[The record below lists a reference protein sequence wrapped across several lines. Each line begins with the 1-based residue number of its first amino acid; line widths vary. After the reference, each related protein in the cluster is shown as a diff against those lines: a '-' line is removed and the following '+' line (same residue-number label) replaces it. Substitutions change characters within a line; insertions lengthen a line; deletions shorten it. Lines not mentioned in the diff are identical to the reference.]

1 MKTKHLLFTAA
12 MVSAFAA
19 CTNDDFVSESSNA
32 IRDDKG
38 LLVELS
44 ENFAIAA
51 TKGDAETRAY
61 DQNGKFV
68 WVPNAVNPTDGS
80 ATEPATLGL
89 CWTGVNNTNPEY
101 SALQTTD
108 YRVFTN
114 YKFEHQGWLYKGEA
128 LPKYDACESTPTI
141 KNGQFIPTLGSEA
154 ATWNTTIGKAGDDDL
169 LITPG
174 TTNDEFYRKAP
185 VTGDFA
191 DTKLDFGAGFFK
203 SKLGTIYQGEYIV
216 YFPYSDEFYNG
227 PVQAVSPKT
236 ISLTN
241 LQGKPKVDGQ
251 VQHDLYTWSAMSKYA
266 FSVGYTANMDGGVDA
281 QSFTTGILSGGVVV
295 RLTNSANDALT
306 RRINTI
312 TLYSKNEQF
321 ILKQNLSAAAIKAAN
336 NNKAMY
342 GENFYY
348 GEPTETSKTIVA
360 TVANVSGQGLA
371 PAKDN
376 YVDIVIPVLPTKVDD
391 LTVLMTNE
399 DNLTAEYKVAGTTTI
414 KSVGQGWTVVEVDTK
429 NLTFDKVYATNEAS
443 FRAATNNDNASASCN
458 TDLPKANSKTVR
470 VLGQIEISDPNMPA
484 IAIRGGYTIV
494 GEEGD
499 ALIIKGGDKTNLAG
513 QSGLTNPR
521 FIVNPTSAFNAT
533 TTNEPVLDCDVIV
546 ESAGCCNAVGGRLVI
561 GQATVGENAN
571 IKVLGHEEGV
581 VPTAAAHYTKDG
593 WLSFDVE
600 GKTSTV
606 NGTII
611 NEGQVTFGYC
621 DRRGTTAKAQT
632 LLNGSITNKKG
643 MTIFYAGDQ
652 NNTED
657 DAKLAVSSTGALN
670 NEANAELTI
679 EGEFFF
685 DGTGYNKGTI
695 YDRVSSQ
702 VTGKLSQFK
711 GGEYICD
718 VNDPGKRFNDALL
731 SVYKP
736 TTVVRFVE
744 EGNKV
749 YDFTKFVGKE
759 TGAYETIKKYIVAV
773 GDNKTTYFK
782 GTNITLPAVEVEEN
796 NTLNFK
802 SDVKGTTIVWTN
814 LTVDNDLVV
823 NGEIVTEG
831 AGLTTLTD
839 NKGIKN
845 LTVKNNFTVNGEAQ
859 LSNETVNVSKT
870 WYVASKTATKSVVTG
885 TTVTVGDATS
895 KAGGLFDIQGVID
908 LENNTDILV
917 YGDINAGK
925 DAVATILEATGSD
938 TNMPASVTYSGK
950 NTYSNILTNWPKGG
964 PSQMME

>member
-12 MVSAFAA
+12 MVSALAA
-19 CTNDDFVSESSNA
+19 CTNDDFVSENSNA

-68 WVPNAVNPTDGS
+68 WVPNEVNPSNGS

-89 CWTGVNNTNPEY
+89 CWTGVNNVNPEY
-101 SALQTTD
+101 SAIQTTD

-114 YKFEHQGWLYKGEA
+114 YKFEHQGWLYEGEA
-128 LPKYDACESTPTI
+128 LPKYDACKNTPTI

-154 ATWNTTIGKAGDDDL
+154 ATWNTSGKASDDDL
-169 LITPG
+169 LINPDA
-174 TTNDEFYRKAP
+174 TNDQFYSKA
-185 VTGDFA
+185 VVSGDFA

-236 ISLTN
+236 ISLTK
-241 LQGKPKVDGQ
+241 LQAKPKVDGK
-251 VQHDLYTWSAMSKYA
+251 VQHDLNTWSAMSKYA

-295 RLTNSANDALT
+295 RLTNSAEEILEK
-306 RRINTI
+306 RINTI

-360 TVANVSGQGLA
+360 TVSNVDDEGLA
-371 PAKDN
+371 PGKDN

-443 FRAATNNDNASASCN
+443 FRAATNNVGTSCN
-458 TDLPKANSKTVR
+458 IDLAKASSKTVR
-470 VLGQIEISDPNMPA
+470 VLGQIEISAAQPA

-499 ALIIKGGDKTNLAG
+499 ALIIKGGDQTNLEG
-513 QSGLTNPR
+513 QTGLTNPR
-521 FIVNPTSAFNAT
+521 FIVNTASGFDAAT
-533 TTNEPVLDCDVIV
+533 MNEPVLDCDVIV

-561 GQATVGENAN
+561 GQATVGKNAN

-593 WLSFDVE
+593 WLSFDVN

-611 NEGQVTFGYC
+611 NEGQVTFGRC
-621 DRRGTTAKAQT
+621 DRDENGGKAQT
-632 LLNGSITNKKG
+632 LLNGSIANKKG
-643 MTIFYAGDQ
+643 MTIFYAGTAESA
-652 NNTED
+652 ND
-657 DAKLAVSSTGALN
+657 DAKLAVSSTGTVN
-670 NEANAELTI
+670 NEANAEFTI

-711 GGEYICD
+711 GNGGEYICD
-718 VNDPGKRFNDALL
+718 VNDPDKRFNDALL

-773 GDNKTTYFK
+773 GDDKTVYFK
-782 GTNITLPAVEVEEN
+782 GTNITLPALEVEEN
-796 NTLNFK
+796 NTLGFK
-802 SDVKGTTIVWTN
+802 SIKEDKTEKWTN
-814 LTVDNDLVV
+814 LTVKGDLLV
-823 NGEIVTEG
+823 NGTIQT
-831 AGLTTLTD
+831 
-839 NKGIKN
+839 KGIEVTLNTTASEAIKSI
-845 LTVKNNFTVNGEAQ
+845 TVKNNFTVNGKAD
-859 LSNETVNVSKT
+859 LNNETVNVSKT
-870 WYVASKTATKSVVTG
+870 WYVASETATKSVVTG

-908 LENNTDILV
+908 LGNNTDILV

-938 TNMPASVTYSGK
+938 SNMPASVTYSGK